1 MKTKSETIEFL
12 SNQVGLFTAQ
22 QVIEFINDLQPEQ
35 SSVNIDELLLLVEAH
50 INHMQFEDYET
61 LSNAEFDISLD
72 HYHRG
77 CDASL
82 NVELT
87 SSIEDLFNFDDFT
100 SNLIEGIKDK
110 LKDDEKTS
118 AETDNDEKPSNETY
132 ND

>member
-35 SSVNIDELLLLVEAH
+35 SSVNIDELLSLIETH
-50 INHMQFEDYET
+50 MNHMPVEDYET
-61 LSNAEFDISLD
+61 LQNAEFDISLD

-77 CDASL
+77 SDASL
-82 NVELT
+82 SVELNC
-87 SSIEDLFNFDDFT
+87 SIEDLFNFDEFT
-100 SNLIEGIKDK
+100 SDLIEGIKDR
-110 LKDDEKTS
+110 LKDNEKTS
-118 AETDNDEKPSNETY
+118 TETDNDEKPSNETD

>member
-77 CDASL
+77 SDASL
-82 NVELT
+82 NVELIC
-87 SSIEDLFNFDDFT
+87 SIEDLFNFDDFT
-100 SNLIEGIKDK
+100 SDLIEGIKDK

-118 AETDNDEKPSNETY
+118 TETDND
-132 ND
+132 

>member
-77 CDASL
+77 SDASL

-87 SSIEDLFNFDDFT
+87 CSIEDLFNFDDFT
-100 SNLIEGIKDK
+100 SDLIEGIKDK

-118 AETDNDEKPSNETY
+118 TETDND
-132 ND
+132 